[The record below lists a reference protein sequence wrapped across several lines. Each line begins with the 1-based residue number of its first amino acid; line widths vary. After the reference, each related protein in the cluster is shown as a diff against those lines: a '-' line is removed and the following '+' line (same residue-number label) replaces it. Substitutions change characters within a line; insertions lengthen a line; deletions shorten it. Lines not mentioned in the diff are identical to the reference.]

1 MEEPGELYRVEFL
14 AMPLPIVIVTET
26 LIVCLL
32 ACVQLSNFLVDKFVL
47 YCTSNNVNFVEV
59 LQTIV
64 GRCDGQLSH
73 DSMFSWN
80 FELSL
85 SITPS
90 RSIRQILRCDN

>member
-14 AMPLPIVIVTET
+14 ATPL
-26 LIVCLL
+26 LI
-32 ACVQLSNFLVDKFVL
+32 ACAVEQFLVDKFVL
-47 YCTSNNVNFVEV
+47 YCTSNNVNFVAV

-73 DSMFSWN
+73 DPMFSWN
-80 FELSL
+80 SELSL